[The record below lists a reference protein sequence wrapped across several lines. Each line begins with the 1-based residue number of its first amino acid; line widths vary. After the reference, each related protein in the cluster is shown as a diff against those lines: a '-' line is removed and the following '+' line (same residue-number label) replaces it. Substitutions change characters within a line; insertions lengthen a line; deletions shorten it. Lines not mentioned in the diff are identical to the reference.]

1 MTVVGR
7 DNGPVPGPFGEKI
20 ARVLLQTTGA
30 SAYGIDVT
38 LSYTPTNRAVG
49 EVRRGGLTGSMALAS
64 NTNETGVVRASL
76 ASASAVTGS
85 GVLLTVTFPGN
96 DPVDWHLDQVRI
108 NEGLV
113 QVTPDPVPSVFDTDG
128 DGLIDADE
136 IEVFHTDPA
145 RRDTD
150 NDGMFDG
157 AEVRAG
163 TDPLNKDDVFKV
175 LKADT
180 ESGSAR
186 VTWAGKSNRTYQVL
200 KSLDLLSWANAP
212 DGVGPDQQSL
222 RAAATNTVLKYVDPG
237 APGGAGKAFY
247 RVRLVE

>member
-1 MTVVGR
+1 MVGR

-85 GVLLTVTFPGN
+85 GVLLTVRFPGN

-128 DGLIDADE
+128 DGVIDADE
-136 IEVFHTDPA
+136 LEVFHTDPNRA
-145 RRDTD
+145 DTD
-150 NDGMFDG
+150 GDGMADG

-180 ESGSAR
+180 DSGSAR

-200 KSLDLLSWANAP
+200 KSVELRLWVNAP
-212 DGVGPDQQSL
+212 DGGGIDQQSL
-222 RAAATNTVLKYVDPG
+222 QSASTNGVLKYLDPS
-237 APGGAGKAFY
+237 ASGGAGKAFY
-247 RVRLVE
+247 RLRLVE